1 MNDQSKAERNRSTL
15 GKAELERSPI
25 GVGKRIEI
33 ARLGWTQD
41 QIAGATGVARNT
53 VARYESGQRAP
64 DTKWLLD
71 FCTYTGIRP
80 DWLLFAEGPARYMD
94 GVKVEI
100 VNYFNEIKTKIPLSP
115 DIRLATLLFCRI
127 IKNNEWVRHH
137 LQIPSWA
144 SDFHDLDPDELNRWR
159 LWVDRGIYALSDRP
173 ETAPSKAGFDD
184 FALVPLYDVWA
195 AAGTGTEI
203 EQERVLAEMAFRRY
217 WLAKMGLHAEQ
228 LVCIRAR
235 GDSMSPTILDGDI
248 LLVDRQRTGVDRDS
262 IYIVRSDDGLRV
274 KRLQRLMGGGVR
286 VSSDN
291 RAYAEE
297 VVSVEQLV
305 VVGQVVWKG
314 GAI

>member
-1 MNDQSKAERNRSTL
+1 MLHGHD
-15 GKAELERSPI
+15 
-25 GVGKRIEI
+25 
-33 ARLGWTQD
+33 
-41 QIAGATGVARNT
+41 
-53 VARYESGQRAP
+53 ESDDAFRVR
-64 DTKWLLD
+64 LLD
-71 FCTYTGIRP
+71 LIQEKFGGNVSAC
-80 DWLLFAEGPARYMD
+80 ARAARMSVS
-94 GVKVEI
+94 G
-100 VNYFNEIKTKIPLSP
+100 
-115 DIRLATLLFCRI
+115 
-127 IKNNEWVRHH
+127 
-137 LQIPSWA
+137 
-144 SDFHDLDPDELNRWR
+144 LNRYR
-159 LWVDRGIYALSDRP
+159 AGGEPTRKVLISLA
-173 ETAPSKAGFDD
+173 KAFSVQLEWLITGQGAKEAVEPPASGAMDD

-195 AAGTGTEI
+195 AAGTGAEI

-217 WLAKMGLHAEQ
+217 WLAKLGLHAEH

-248 LLVDRQRTGVDRDS
+248 LLVDRQRTTVDRDS

-297 VVSVEQLV
+297 VVSVERLV